1 MQEGVDAVDPKYSTP
16 FHDLGPIFTTSAGG
30 SYTDLPTWIGQ
41 NNESPSC
48 QKAGFTNIR
57 FPIDLEFYN
66 VTAQRNAYELF
77 ASRTQE
83 FPALNNSMF
92 LFEGYS
98 VQGVK
103 AIPSE
108 SSAYPFR
115 MDNLL
120 VSPLIT
126 YLPAGPELDT
136 TATNLGKDL
145 RRILYEGSQRKEL
158 HTYVNYAF
166 GDEIK
171 ESWYGYEEW
180 RQDRLSVLKR
190 KYDLEGKF
198 SFYAPIA

>member
-1 MQEGVDAVDPKYSTP
+1 
-16 FHDLGPIFTTSAGG
+16 
-30 SYTDLPTWIGQ
+30 
-41 NNESPSC
+41 
-48 QKAGFTNIR
+48 
-57 FPIDLEFYN
+57 
-66 VTAQRNAYELF
+66 
-77 ASRTQE
+77 
-83 FPALNNSMF
+83 MF

-115 MDNLL
+115 KDNLL

-171 ESWYGYEEW
+171 ENWYGYEEW

-190 KYDLEGKF
+190 KYDPEGKF